1 MQYVRSAHRTVCI
14 RTAYAL
20 HTHCI
25 RTKFSVLEPLAS
37 AAAER
42 RSGTLEVESACEAG
56 GVRHVAAG
64 SRASQLVAPSVFSAP
79 LSFGRALRHSETR
92 WWPRPVA
99 LVHWP

>member
-1 MQYVRSAHRTVCI
+1 MQCALHRM
-14 RTAYAL
+14 

-64 SRASQLVAPSVFSAP
+64 SRASQLVVPSVLSAP
-79 LSFGRALRHSETR
+79 LFWSRVASLRNTLVAKTGRASALAPRLSERHLTR
-92 WWPRPVA
+92 
-99 LVHWP
+99 